1 MWDGQLKLIIQI
13 SLAAEKL
20 VRNLIAKY
28 CPFSI
33 KTFQIFIGVITIVI
47 SATVLLLGWQSSQK
61 IKDVVTEDFN
71 QQQLVLAQYA
81 ARQIENSIG
90 ILRRDLLLLSN
101 TLSAQYQ
108 TEAAIERVLSTTVP
122 SILDQGALAVR
133 YADARKRMT
142 HVVDSRGY
150 RMAAQSYEDRERLAW
165 ARQKKHDSDIL
176 VDDVVHT
183 FYENE
188 GERLIVYLSRPLWRG
203 PASGS
208 QRTTTD
214 SLAGVLVFVL
224 DAGGIAEKTTKSI
237 RSGKTGY
244 AWVLDNKGIFL
255 YHPESEFIGKNAFEA
270 RKKRQPAISFDQINE
285 IQRELM
291 LKGKEGKS
299 SFISGWH
306 RGEEGRIKKLIA
318 YTPVHFDPEEGRIWS
333 VAVVAPVSEVEGAI
347 HGIQV
352 RQFLL
357 EGIVITAIIAGGL
370 LIISLIFRW
379 SESLSA
385 QVEKKTREFKI
396 SENQYRSLI
405 ENANDIIFTTDRDG
419 TILSINQAG
428 FNFFHKIAVDLIG
441 RSLGDICFNED
452 SAFLQFKAIED
463 VAASKESRQLTY
475 PVTIDGEEYWISTNF
490 SALQDEKGAVHA
502 VLGIARDV
510 TESKRREERMYHTEK
525 LASVG
530 TLAAGVAHEINNP
543 LAIILGFA
551 DMLLDKTPP
560 DTETYDILKTIEK
573 QGNNAKRVVENLLS
587 FARYREP
594 KDEFI
599 DINKNIEEMLAV
611 AGNTL
616 RLHKIALKK
625 MLTPHL
631 PAVKGD
637 ARELQQ
643 VFFNIINNAVAAMN
657 GNGALTVETTAVD
670 GAPEV
675 QVRISDTGPGIR
687 KEHRSKIFDP
697 LFTTKAV
704 GQGTGLGLSVSYGIV
719 SKCGGTITFETRTE
733 DESPATG
740 TTFVITLPTAEDD
753 RG

>member
-1 MWDGQLKLIIQI
+1 MKILIQI
-13 SLAAEKL
+13 SLAAERL

-28 CPFSI
+28 CPFPI
-33 KTFQIFIGVITIVI
+33 RTFQIFIGVITFVI
-47 SATVLLLGWQSSQK
+47 SITILLLGWQSSVK
-61 IKDVVTEDFN
+61 IRDVVTEDFN

-81 ARQIENSIG
+81 ARQIENSIN
-90 ILRRDLLLLSN
+90 ILRRDILLLGN
-101 TLSAQYQ
+101 TLSTQHR
-108 TEAAIERVLSTTVP
+108 TEASIERVLVTTAP
-122 SILDQGALAVR
+122 SSFDQGALAIR
-133 YADARKRMT
+133 YVNARNHLT
-142 HVVDSRGY
+142 HVVDGRGY
-150 RMAAQSYEDRERLAW
+150 RREPQSYEDRERLEW
-165 ARQKKHDSDIL
+165 ARQAKHGSDIL
-176 VDDVVHT
+176 VNDVKLT
-183 FYENE
+183 LYDGTEQKK
-188 GERLIVYLSRPLWRG
+188 LIMYLSRSVWRG

-208 QRTTTD
+208 QRATTV
-214 SLAGVLVFVL
+214 SFAGVLVFVL
-224 DAGGIAEKTTKSI
+224 DAGGIAESTTKSI

-255 YHPESEFIGKNAFEA
+255 YHPEGEFIGENAFEA

-299 SFISGWH
+299 SFLSGWH

-318 YTPVHFDPEEGRIWS
+318 YTPVRFDPEQGRIWS

-347 HGIQV
+347 RGIQV

-357 EGIVITAIIAGGL
+357 EGIVIIAIIAGGL
-370 LIISLIFRW
+370 LIISLVFRW
-379 SESLSA
+379 SESLSV
-385 QVEKKTREFKI
+385 QVEKRTRELAI

-419 TILSINQAG
+419 TFLSINQAG
-428 FNFFHKIAVDLIG
+428 YMFFHKVAVDLIG
-441 RSLGDICFNED
+441 RSLGEICFNEH

-463 VAASKESRQLTY
+463 VADSRESRQLTY
-475 PVTIDGEEYWISTNF
+475 PVTIEGEEYWISTNF
-490 SALQDEKGAVHA
+490 TALQDEKGSVHA

-525 LASVG
+525 LASIG

-543 LAIILGFA
+543 LAVILGFA
-551 DMLLDKTPP
+551 DMLLGKTPP
-560 DTETYDILKTIEK
+560 NTETYDILKTIEK

-625 MLTPHL
+625 MLAPHL

-643 VFFNIINNAVAAMN
+643 VFFNIINNAVAAMD
-657 GNGALTVETTAVD
+657 GSGMLTVETAAGD
-670 GAPEV
+670 DDHHAV
-675 QVRISDTGPGIR
+675 QVRISDTGHGIR

-697 LFTTKAV
+697 LFTTKPV

-719 SKCGGTITFETRTE
+719 SKYGGTITFETRTE
-733 DESPATG
+733 DESPVTG